1 MSSLHHQGQASPAQ
15 RGQPASAP
23 AEHTGLSTAMLEGVG
38 FPYALPALP
47 YALDGLSPFISESTL
62 RFHHGKHHQAYI
74 EALNQAIDDTEFQP
88 MPLKALIRATAG
100 KPEQAA
106 IFNNAAQA
114 WNHAFYW
121 DSLTPQGG
129 GDPPPGLKQMI
140 EANFG
145 SVAAC
150 KQALAEAALAQFG
163 TGWAWLVLDGKNIS
177 VVKTDDA
184 DNPLTQ
190 GLTPLLAI
198 DVWEHAY
205 YLDDQNRRKDYVVGV
220 VEKLLNWN
228 FAAGNLA

>member
-1 MSSLHHQGQASPAQ
+1 
-15 RGQPASAP
+15 
-23 AEHTGLSTAMLEGVG
+23 
-38 FPYALPALP
+38 
-47 YALDGLSPFISESTL
+47 
-62 RFHHGKHHQAYI
+62 
-74 EALNQAIDDTEFQP
+74 

-121 DSLTPQGG
+121 DSLTPPGG
-129 GDPPPGLKQMI
+129 GDPPPGLKQLI
-140 EANFG
+140 EAAFG

-163 TGWAWLVLDGKNIS
+163 TGWAWLVLDGKKIS
-177 VVKTDDA
+177 VMKTDDA

-205 YLDDQNRRKDYVVGV
+205 YLDYQNRRKDYVVGV

-228 FAAGNLA
+228 FAAANLA